1 MSHDDIQH
9 HVKIYIRVFIAL
21 MVLTALT
28 VYASYIE
35 FDIVPGVKYG
45 AIFVGLLIASFKGYL
60 VAAQFMHLNDEKK
73 MIYWI
78 LGLTVVFFIVCISI
92 PLLWDSNLVGVSNYE
107 QSPPIINGGHH

>member
-21 MVLTALT
+21 MFLTAIT
-28 VYASYIE
+28 VLASYVE

-45 AIFVGLLIASFKGYL
+45 AIFVGLVIATFKGYL
-60 VAAQFMHLNDEKK
+60 VASQFMHLNNEKK

-78 LGLTVVFFIVCISI
+78 LGLTMVFFVVCLSI
-92 PLLWDSNLVGVSNYE
+92 PLLWDSNLMGETNYE
-107 QSPPIINGGHH
+107 QSPPNIESKHH

>member
-9 HVKIYIRVFIAL
+9 HVRTYIRVFIAL
-21 MVLTALT
+21 MFLTVIT
-28 VYASYIE
+28 VYASYVE

-60 VAAQFMHLNDEKK
+60 VASQFMHLNNEKK

-78 LGLTVVFFIVCISI
+78 LGLTTIFFFVCISI
-92 PLLWDSNLVGVSNYE
+92 PLLWDSNLVGESNYQ
-107 QSPPIINGGHH
+107 QSPLNAKDGSY